1 MNPEDLSLSQAA
13 AAIRDGTL
21 SAVEYARILLARI
34 DAIEPRLQAWV
45 TIDRESVLLEASRC
59 ESEVRRKEFRGP
71 LHGVPVGV
79 KDIFHTKDMRT
90 TMGSP
95 IFKDFIP
102 SEDARAVA
110 KLKAAGAIVPGKT
123 VTTMFAYLDPGPT
136 RNPWNLNHTPG
147 GSSSGSAAAVA
158 ARMCPAAIGTQTVG
172 SVCRP
177 GAFCGVA
184 ALMPSRQRIS
194 LKNVFPFAW
203 SLDHAGMFA
212 RGVADLR
219 LLLDAMTESPL
230 DPRPAPAG
238 VTRIG
243 VVRDFFFKHATAD
256 ARAHVDLVAKKLADG
271 GFEVEEAGLPAIFDI
286 QQSILRTILRSETS
300 SIHQRLFAEHG
311 ETYGLKLRALI
322 ETGMLVSAGEYL
334 RAKRLR
340 RQYQREMA
348 KLFERFDVLL
358 TPAAP
363 GAAPEGISAT
373 GDAVMNG
380 PWTLADFP
388 TVTLPCGLASNG
400 LPIGVQFTCAPF
412 QEPAL
417 LDFAERIEPMLDF
430 PALSLRERES
440 AAPVADR

>member
-1 MNPEDLSLSQAA
+1 MSPEDLSLSAAA
-13 AAIRDGTL
+13 AAIRAGTL
-21 SAVEYARILLARI
+21 SPVEYAQALLARI
-34 DAIEPRLQAWV
+34 DSVEPRLQAWV
-45 TIDRESVLLEASRC
+45 TIDRENVLSEASRC
-59 ESEVRRKEFRGP
+59 ESEARSEEFRGP
-71 LHGVPVGV
+71 LHGVPVGI
-79 KDIFHTKDMRT
+79 KDIFHTRGLQT

-110 KLKAAGAIVPGKT
+110 KLKAAGAIVLGKT
-123 VTTMFAYLDPGPT
+123 VTTLFAYLDPGPT

-177 GAFCGVA
+177 AAFCGVA
-184 ALMPSRQRIS
+184 SLMPTRRRIS

-212 RGVADLR
+212 RGIADLR
-219 LLLDAMTESPL
+219 LMLEAMAESPI
-230 DPRPAPAG
+230 DGTRPSAA
-238 VTRIG
+238 VTRVGI
-243 VVRDFFFKHATAD
+243 VRDFFFKHATDD
-256 ARAHVDLVAKKLADG
+256 ARAQADLVAEKLAA
-271 GFEVEEAGLPAIFDI
+271 ERIQVEEVGLPAIFDI

-300 SIHQRLFAEHG
+300 SIHERLFAEHAG
-311 ETYGLKLRALI
+311 TYGPKLRALI
-322 ETGMLVSAGEYL
+322 ETGTLVSAGDYL

-348 KLFERFDVLL
+348 KLFERFDVLV
-358 TPAAP
+358 TPAAS
-363 GAAPEGISAT
+363 GTAPEGIAAT

-388 TVTLPCGLASNG
+388 TVTLPCGLGSNG
-400 LPIGVQFTCAPF
+400 LPIGVQFTCAPL
-412 QEPAL
+412 QESFL
-417 LDFAERIEPMLDF
+417 LDFAEKIEPKLNF
-430 PALSLRERES
+430 REC
-440 AAPVADR
+440 AAG